1 MQEND
6 EEIVVED
13 PDQIEESQLHK
24 ILPHNILRSLISHFK
39 SNGTVIENKNND
51 DEDQNELL
59 KW

>member
-51 DEDQNELL
+51 DED
-59 KW
+59 